1 MKTLCFGSF
10 ATVLKLC
17 KVSSA
22 TQKRLVGAILM
33 SVNDQYDISSEDD
46 TVHKLIKCVRNLSD
60 NVTDKAL
67 TADSK
72 NIADYFKLNV
82 VPLIDPNK
90 RKLVILAL
98 RDIIA
103 EDDTIDDASVVDKV
117 NNLTKHQVILA
128 TEFVFA
134 DFLAGVFIYTTII
147 VSNAIGKDSISEI
160 TAEYIESFENN
171 TDTITLSERLPDFN
185 LEINQELEPDLLRL
199 GTSLASMEAY
209 NRPLLVTLLS
219 EANGSCINCGKDLGA
234 PNNGQPVDYGDI
246 VYLFSDKSEKQSYEN
261 AVVLCKTCIAELPTI
276 TPETKN
282 GLLETKH
289 RLAQNA
295 AILDIATKIPIEK
308 QVEVVLREIAQI
320 DNPGELIPLKMD
332 PVAVDKKITEY
343 PLNIITKSFVIHYF
357 YIVRNILAR
366 LEQEGK
372 MDSSLFA
379 SEIKLRYQAVRKY
392 GLSQAAVNAVLVDSL
407 YNSIGQKYKS
417 ACEIIIAY
425 FVARCEVFDEITQ

>member
-33 SVNDQYDISSEDD
+33 SVNDQYDISEEDT
-46 TVHKLIKCVRNLSD
+46 TVHKLIKCDRNLSD

-72 NIADYFKLNV
+72 NVVDHFKRNV

-98 RDIIA
+98 VDIIA
-103 EDDTIDDASVVDKV
+103 EDGTIDDATDVDKV
-117 NNLTKHQVILA
+117 NNITKHQVVSA
-128 TEFVFA
+128 TEFSFA
-134 DFLAGVFIYTTII
+134 DFLAGVVLYT
-147 VSNAIGKDSISEI
+147 AITVPNTVGKDSISEI
-160 TAEYIESFENN
+160 TAEYIESFENK
-171 TDTITLSERLPDFN
+171 TDTITLLERLPNFN
-185 LEINQELEPDLLRL
+185 LEISQELDPDLLRL
-199 GTSLASMEAY
+199 WSSLGPSAAY

-219 EANGSCINCGKDLGA
+219 EANGSCIKCGKNLGA
-234 PNNGQPVDYGDI
+234 PNNGQPVDYCDI
-246 VYLFSDKSEKQSYEN
+246 VYLPSDNSEKQSYEN
-261 AVVLCKTCIAELPTI
+261 AVVLCKTCAAESPTFAS
-276 TPETKN
+276 EMKS

-295 AILDIATKIPIEK
+295 ALLDIASKIPIEK
-308 QVEVVLREIAQI
+308 QVEDVLREIARI
-320 DNPGELIPLKMD
+320 DNPKKLIKLKMD
-332 PVAVDKKITEY
+332 PAAVDKKITEY
-343 PLNIITKSFVIHYF
+343 PLNIITKGYVTLYF
-357 YIVRNILAR
+357 YIVRDILAR

-372 MDSSLFA
+372 MDSTLFA
-379 SEIKLRYQAVRKY
+379 SEIKLRYQAVSRKKS
-392 GLSQAAVNAVLVDSL
+392 SQEAINDALVDSL
-407 YNSIGQKYKS
+407 YNSIGQKYKR

>member
-1 MKTLCFGSF
+1 MRTLCFGSF

-17 KVSSA
+17 KLNSV
-22 TQKRLVGAILM
+22 TQKRLVGVILL
-33 SVNDQYDISSEDD
+33 SVNDQYDISIEDD
-46 TVHKLIKCVRNLSD
+46 TVHKLIKCDRNLSD
-60 NVTDKAL
+60 NVTAKAL

-72 NIADYFKLNV
+72 NVADYFKRHV

-98 RDIIA
+98 GDIIA
-103 EDDTIDDASVVDKV
+103 EDDTIDDTTVVDKV
-117 NNLTKHQVILA
+117 DNLTKHKVISA
-128 TEFVFA
+128 TEFAFA
-134 DFLAGVFIYTTII
+134 DFLAGVFLYTVTT
-147 VSNAIGKDSISEI
+147 VTNTDGKDSIGEI
-160 TAEYIESFENN
+160 TAEYIYSFEDKK
-171 TDTITLSERLPDFN
+171 DTITISERLPNFN
-185 LEINQELEPDLLRL
+185 LEISQELEPDLLRL
-199 GTSLASMEAY
+199 ETSLSPLASH

-219 EANGSCINCGKDLGA
+219 EANGSCIKCGKNLGA

-246 VYLFSDKSEKQSYEN
+246 VYLLSDKSEKKSYEN
-261 AVVLCKTCIAELPTI
+261 AVVLCKTCIAKLPTI
-276 TPETKN
+276 TPEKKN

-320 DNPGELIPLKMD
+320 DNPRELIPLKMD

-343 PLNIITKSFVIHYF
+343 PLNIITKSFVTHYF
-357 YIVRNILAR
+357 YIVRDILAR

-372 MDSSLFA
+372 MDSSLFS
-379 SEIKLRYQAVRKY
+379 SEIKLRYQAVSKY
-392 GLSQAAVNAVLVDSL
+392 ASSQAAVNAVLVDSL
-407 YNSIGQKYKS
+407 YNGIGQKYKS